1 MNNLE
6 VASNQQSVEVSFVI
20 PCLNEEYTLQKALD
34 YVKEAI
40 ARLGSSCEIIVA
52 DNGSTDRTADIAKQN
67 NARIVCVEKRGYGN
81 ALLSG
86 IQAARGKYIVIGDA
100 DGTYDF
106 REATAF
112 IVRLRNNEADMII
125 GSRLKGNIE
134 KSAMP
139 FLHRHLGTPVLS
151 FLIRKFFKL
160 RISDCNCGMRAFTKV
175 AFKRMHLISTGMEFA
190 SEMLIK
196 AGVLGLRVEEIP
208 CSLYKDQ
215 RDRKPHLKT
224 WRDGW
229 RHLKFIL
236 IFAPKWLFLIPG
248 VGLLVLGLIPTI
260 ILMFGKI
267 TLGSIEIDSHFIMVF
282 SILVICGYQII
293 WLYRFGYYFVAFS
306 GYFEKDKE
314 PSFALEKTLIIAFIF
329 FFIGLGLG
337 IYSGLEWL
345 KAKYSSVANL
355 RLMLLGIDFL
365 FLAIL
370 TGMNAFMLSTL
381 NIRIRRSS

>member
-1 MNNLE
+1 MLNPE
-6 VASNQQSVEVSFVI
+6 AARDQQSVEVSFVI
-20 PCLNEEYTLQKALD
+20 PCLNEENTLPIALD

-40 ARLGSSCEIIVA
+40 ARLGSRCEIIAA
-52 DNGSTDRTADIAKQN
+52 DNGSTDRTADIARQHG
-67 NARIVCVEKRGYGN
+67 ARIVCVERRGYGS

-86 IQAARGKYIVIGDA
+86 IQAARGKYIVMGDA

-112 IVRLRNNEADMII
+112 IERLRNNEADLII
-125 GSRLKGNIE
+125 GSRLKGKID

-139 FLHRHLGTPVLS
+139 FLHRYLGTPVLS
-151 FLIRKFFKL
+151 FLIRTFFKL
-160 RISDCNCGMRAFTKV
+160 GISDCNCGMRAFTKV
-175 AFKRMHLISTGMEFA
+175 AFERMHLISTGMEFA

-196 AGVLGLRVEEIP
+196 AGVLDLRVEEIP

-224 WRDGW
+224 WQDGW

-248 VGLLVLGLIPTI
+248 VGLLILGIVPTI

-267 TLGSIEIDSHFIMVF
+267 TLGSIEIDSHFILVF

-293 WLYRFGYYFVAFS
+293 WLYKFGYYFVAFS
-306 GYFEKDKE
+306 GYFKKDKE
-314 PSFALEKTLIIAFIF
+314 PSFALEKTLIIALIL

-345 KAKYSSVANL
+345 KTKYSSIANL
-355 RLMLLGIDFL
+355 RVMMLGIDFL

-381 NIRIRRSS
+381 NIRIRRSN

>member
-1 MNNLE
+1 MINPE
-6 VASNQQSVEVSFVI
+6 AVQDQQSIEVSFVL
-20 PCLNEEYTLQKALD
+20 PCLNEENTLPIALG

-40 ARLGSSCEIIVA
+40 ARLGSRCEIIAA
-52 DNGSTDRTADIAKQN
+52 DNGSTDRTGEIAGQN
-67 NARIVCVEKRGYGN
+67 GARIVCVEKRGYGS

-86 IQAARGKYIVIGDA
+86 IQAARGRYIVMGDA

-112 IVRLRNNEADMII
+112 IERLRNHEADMII
-125 GSRLKGNIE
+125 GSRLKGKIDR
-134 KSAMP
+134 SAMP
-139 FLHRHLGTPVLS
+139 FLHRYLGTPVLS
-151 FLIRKFFKL
+151 FLIRTFFKL
-160 RISDCNCGMRAFTKV
+160 RISDCNCGMRAFTKA
-175 AFKRMHLISTGMEFA
+175 AFERMHLISTGMEFA

-248 VGLLVLGLIPTI
+248 IGLLVLGIIPTVM
-260 ILMFGKI
+260 LMFGKI
-267 TLGSIEIDSHFIMVF
+267 TMGSIEIDSHFILVF
-282 SILVICGYQII
+282 SILIICGYQII
-293 WLYRFGYYFVAFS
+293 WLYKFGYYFVVFS
-306 GYFEKDKE
+306 GYFKKDKE
-314 PSFALEKTLIIAFIF
+314 PSFALEKTLIIALVLF
-329 FFIGLGLG
+329 FVGLGLG

-345 KAKYSSVANL
+345 KTKYSSIANL
-355 RLMLLGIDFL
+355 RVMMLGVDFI

>member
-1 MNNLE
+1 MKNPE
-6 VASNQQSVEVSFVI
+6 AARDHQGVEVSFVI
-20 PCLNEEYTLQKALD
+20 PCLNEEATLPIALG
-34 YVKEAI
+34 YVREAI
-40 ARLGSSCEIIVA
+40 ARLGSRCEMIVA
-52 DNGSTDRTADIAKQN
+52 DNGSTDRTADIAREHG
-67 NARIVCVEKRGYGN
+67 ARVVTVEKRGYGN

-86 IQAARGKYIVIGDA
+86 IQAARGKFIVIGDA

-112 IVRLRNNEADMII
+112 VERLRTNEADLII

-134 KSAMP
+134 RSAMP
-139 FLHRHLGTPVLS
+139 FLHRYLGTPVLS
-151 FLIRKFFKL
+151 FLIRTFFNL
-160 RISDCNCGMRAFTKV
+160 RISDCNCGMRAFTRV
-175 AFKRMHLISTGMEFA
+175 AFERMHLISTGMEFA

-196 AGVLGLRVEEIP
+196 AGTLGLRVEEIP
-208 CSLYKDQ
+208 CSLYKDK

-248 VGLLVLGLIPTI
+248 VGLLILGIVPTI
-260 ILMFGKI
+260 ILMFGKVS
-267 TLGSIEIDSHFIMVF
+267 LGSVEIDSHFILVF

-293 WLYRFGYYFVAFS
+293 WLYKFGYYFVAFS
-306 GYFEKDKE
+306 GYFKKDKE
-314 PSFALEKTLIIAFIF
+314 PSFALERTLIIALVL

-337 IYSGLEWL
+337 AYSGLEWL
-345 KAKYSSVANL
+345 RAKASSIANL
-355 RLMLLGIDFL
+355 RVMMLGIDFL